1 MKVRTY
7 LLLLVLV
14 LGGLG
19 IGAFLQFN
27 SPSSQAAPVSEKTTS
42 PIDKMPAS
50 EGDVR
55 EIPANALFCAKSY
68 DAICKAAP
76 VADPTGETSL
86 DYRGEIRAL
95 RVLRRI
101 VRTNP
106 GWTTEQ
112 IENELVARIYTKE
125 RKDKLNRIFEG
136 VRRELVDLINQQSSQ
151 IFTGTDKDVLIGR
164 IHKVMLELPENRE
177 TYSDATDL
185 YTKSEIYYERS
196 HEGELR
202 VRVGGAYVLNTS
214 SEFSIIF
221 TMAHELAHA
230 IDPCEI
236 QHGAPM
242 NYGVYEGLVQCF
254 VDNQWI
260 KKEEAQCG
268 NKDKTSEVFADWLG
282 SEILARSIKKQ
293 SKYTLKD
300 KVNAAVNAVRD
311 LCDDSSGFEKVNLDY
326 YPTDIIRVKGIFA
339 RNALLRKEL
348 QCTTSPTPKPYCR
361 FEPPKAKGR
370 L

>member
-1 MKVRTY
+1 M
-7 LLLLVLV
+7 LVLV
-14 LGGLG
+14 IGGFG
-19 IGAFLQFN
+19 IIGLIQQY
-27 SPSSQAAPVSEKTTS
+27 SPRSNAAPVSEKAVTQVN
-42 PIDKMPAS
+42 KMPAS
-50 EGDVR
+50 EEGRVR
-55 EIPANALFCAKSY
+55 EVPANELFCSKSY
-68 DAICKAAP
+68 DAICKAPP

-112 IENELVARIYTKE
+112 IENELVARIYTQE
-125 RKDKLNRIFEG
+125 RKDKLNRIFDG
-136 VRRELVDLINQQSSQ
+136 VRREVVELINQHSSQ
-151 IFTGTDKDVLIGR
+151 VFSAADKEVLINR
-164 IHKVMLELPENRE
+164 ISKVKLELPENRE

-196 HEGELR
+196 HLGDLR

-221 TMAHELAHA
+221 TMAHELAHS

-236 QHGAPM
+236 HHGPPM
-242 NYGVYEGLVQCF
+242 NYGAYNGLVQCF
-254 VDNQWI
+254 VENQWL
-260 KKEEAQCG
+260 KQDEAQCG

-282 SEILARSIKKQ
+282 SEILARAIRKRTTYSLQ
-293 SKYTLKD
+293 D

-326 YPTDIIRVKGIFA
+326 YPTDIVRVKGIFA
-339 RNALLRKEL
+339 RNGLLRKEL
-348 QCTTSPTPKPYCR
+348 QCTTAPQPKPYCR
-361 FEPPKAKGR
+361 FEVPKVKGHQ
-370 L
+370 